1 MRSIGRCY
9 SEHAI
14 KVADSY
20 CSGPSDLSP
29 DDLVP
34 SIQTAVSSRY
44 EVKLSTEKRF
54 LIKITWGSLASRGFS
69 ISISDWPCSSS
80 SFKNSGK
87 IEKIKGSKA
96 IESCSSRSEVF
107 WDLSNAT
114 YDAGPEPV
122 KGFYILVLIN
132 SEIAL
137 FHGDKDEESNAKRCC
152 DSDAKV
158 AKQSL
163 ISRCEYF
170 SAGRCVFSGRARFGE
185 GGTSHDITIRCAREG
200 KGLKNWALW
209 VGVDDKRDVI
219 QVKRLQWN
227 FRGNQTIF
235 LDGLLVDMMWDVHGW
250 LFDET
255 SDGGGGG
262 AVFMF
267 RTRRGLDSRLWL
279 EEKNLEQ
286 KEEENV
292 GFSLLIIAARKNP
305 DD

>member
-1 MRSIGRCY
+1 MKNIGRCY

-29 DDLVP
+29 NLVP

-44 EVKLSTEKRF
+44 EVKVSTEKKF
-54 LIKITWGSLASRGFS
+54 LIKITWSSLAGRGFS
-69 ISISDWPCSSS
+69 ISVSDLPCSSS

-114 YDAGPEPV
+114 YDTGPEPV

-137 FHGDKDEESNAKRCC
+137 FQGDKDEELKAKRCC
-152 DSDAKV
+152 NSDAKV

-170 SAGRCVFSGRARFGE
+170 SSAGSGVFSTRARFSE
-185 GGTSHDITIRCAREG
+185 AGTNHEITIRCAREG
-200 KGLKNWALW
+200 KGSKNWALS
-209 VGVDDKRDVI
+209 VCVDKRDVI

-255 SDGGGGG
+255 SGGGGGGG
-262 AVFMF
+262 AMFMF
-267 RTRRGLDSRLWL
+267 RTRRGVDSRLWL

-286 KEEENV
+286 KEEGND
-292 GFSLLIIAARKNP
+292 GFSLLIAARKNP
-305 DD
+305 H

>member
-29 DDLVP
+29 DHDLVP
-34 SIQTAVSSRY
+34 SIQTGVSSRY

-54 LIKITWGSLASRGFS
+54 LIKITWGSLGSQGFS
-69 ISISDWPCSSS
+69 ISISDWPYSSS

-96 IESCSSRSEVF
+96 MESCSARSEVF

-114 YDAGPEPV
+114 YDAGPEPI
-122 KGFYILVLIN
+122 KGFYILVLID

-152 DSDAKV
+152 DSAAKV
-158 AKQSL
+158 AKQTL
-163 ISRCEYF
+163 ISRCEFF
-170 SAGRCVFSGRARFGE
+170 SSGSCVFSARARWA
-185 GGTSHDITIRCAREG
+185 SHDITIRCAREG
-200 KGLKNWALW
+200 KGSKNWALW

-219 QVKRLQWN
+219 EVKRLQWN

-250 LFDET
+250 LFNET
-255 SDGGGGG
+255 SDGGG

-286 KEEENV
+286 KGEENV
-292 GFSLLIIAARKNP
+292 GFSLLIAARKNP
-305 DD
+305 AD